1 MSNRRYCD
9 IIVNMVGRWALLSQE
24 NYLNNFL
31 AFLKVKNYSEHT
43 LVNYRIDLEQF
54 VEFMRGKQLS
64 AWPQVGISEIR
75 AYLAY
80 LTGLG
85 LARTTILRKIASLR
99 SFFKYLALHGVVENN
114 PFVNF
119 RAPKRQKKLP
129 QFLYA
134 REIEELL
141 NFDDPSPKGLR
152 DRAIL
157 EVLYGTG
164 MRVSELTGLNLE
176 DLDLDRGY
184 IRVYGK
190 GAKERITFLGEKG
203 SQALKDY
210 LLQGRSSYLKQR
222 PGSVERAV
230 FLNKNGTRL
239 SARSIRRLLDTYV
252 RKTAIEKKISPH
264 TLRHSFATHLLEGGA
279 DLRAVQE
286 LLGHIN
292 ISTTQI
298 YTHLDRDKVKKAYNH
313 AHPRA

>member
-1 MSNRRYCD
+1 MQ
-9 IIVNMVGRWALLSQE
+9 GRQINTWQ
-24 NYLNNFL
+24 
-31 AFLKVKNYSEHT
+31 
-43 LVNYRIDLEQF
+43 Q
-54 VEFMRGKQLS
+54 VE
-64 AWPQVGISEIR
+64 ISEIR

-80 LTGLG
+80 LTELG
-85 LARTTILRKIASLR
+85 LARATILRKIASLR
-99 SFFKYLALHGVVENN
+99 SFFKYLTLQGIVENN

-129 QFLYA
+129 QFLYV

-141 NFDDPSPKGLR
+141 KFEDVSPKGLR

-164 MRVSELTGLNLE
+164 MRVSELSGLNLE

-184 IRVYGK
+184 LRVYGK
-190 GAKERITFLGEKG
+190 GAKERITFLGKKG

-210 LLQGRSSYLKQR
+210 LLRGRTVYLK
-222 PGSVERAV
+222 PGLNPTERAV

-239 SARSIRRLLDTYV
+239 SVRSIRRLLDTYV
-252 RKTAIEKKISPH
+252 RAAALEKKISPH

-279 DLRAVQE
+279 DLRSVQE
-286 LLGHIN
+286 LLGHVS

-298 YTHLDRDKVKKAYNH
+298 YTHLERDKIKKTYQQ